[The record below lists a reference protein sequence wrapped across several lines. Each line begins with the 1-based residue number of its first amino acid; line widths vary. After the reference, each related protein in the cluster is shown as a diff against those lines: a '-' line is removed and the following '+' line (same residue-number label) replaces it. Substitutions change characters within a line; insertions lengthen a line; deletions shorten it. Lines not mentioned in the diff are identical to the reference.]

1 MAFAVAT
8 GGAMGLLLWRQRRSP
23 ASAAVRKVRQIL
35 ERQPVV
41 TGPHLNNKGGDQ
53 A

>member
-1 MAFAVAT
+1 
-8 GGAMGLLLWRQRRSP
+8 LLWRQRRSP

-41 TGPHLNNKGGDQ
+41 VGPHMASKDSEQL
-53 A
+53 